1 MVFIVIALISYMVYY
16 SLFRIKLSNI
26 YGMYKGGSD
35 GPSIMFATINFSR
48 VGVAIVLNFFD
59 MVNLNSVY
67 MQEMSTVNMGLL
79 GKWVIGGL
87 PGVLWLI
94 ILCHFFDIWGWCIK
108 KFKLSESW
116 KFKSHNVNEE
126 QTNDVPYQISNR
138 KAELKRK

>member
-1 MVFIVIALISYMVYY
+1 MRVLVFIVIALISYMVYY
-16 SLFRIKLSNI
+16 SLFSIKLSNI

-59 MVNLNSVY
+59 MVNLDSIY

-79 GKWVIGGL
+79 GRWVIGGL

-94 ILCHFFDIWGWCIK
+94 ILCHFFDLWGWCIK
-108 KFKLSESW
+108 KFKLSENL
-116 KFKSHNVNEE
+116 KFKSHNVE
-126 QTNDVPYQISNR
+126 Q
-138 KAELKRK
+138 L